1 MKKIA
6 VMLDSSSDLSPEV
19 AEELGIHVLRMPVV
33 VNDVSYIEHEEIS
46 IEQLSDALE
55 KNQKVATTQASPGRI
70 EQVWDEVL
78 KDYDQI
84 LFMPISNKLSGSNA
98 TAASLALEEKY
109 LGRVIVVQSRYVA
122 YAQVPLAIEMKKLI
136 DQGVSLEEI
145 KSRVESE
152 INEDAFI
159 VPYDLNTFK
168 NSGRIKPAV
177 AALAGLLKIQ
187 VILHFDH
194 EGKIEQLDKVRT
206 LSKAYNVMFEHAI
219 NVERFEDYHWG
230 IVHSDYEE
238 EALKLQ
244 ERLQEVIKQP
254 VEVTRIR
261 AVIRAHT
268 GNKTIAIYRI
278 NKLK

>member
-6 VMLDSSSDLSPEV
+6 VMVDSSADLSPEK
-19 AEELGIHVLRMPVV
+19 ATELGIHVLRMPVV
-33 VNDVSYIEHEEIS
+33 IDDVSYIEHEEVSVEEIS
-46 IEQLSDALE
+46 EALE
-55 KNQKVATTQASPGRI
+55 KGRKVATTQASPGRI

-78 KDYDQI
+78 RDYDQI

-98 TAASLALEEKY
+98 TATSLALEEKY
-109 LGRVIVVQSRYVA
+109 RGRVVVVQSTYVS
-122 YAQVPLAIEMKKLI
+122 YAQVYLAAEMKKLI
-136 DQGVSLEEI
+136 EQGVSLEEI
-145 KSRVESE
+145 KNRVE
-152 INEDAFI
+152 NEVYEEAFI
-159 VPYDLNTFK
+159 VPFDLNTFK

-206 LSKAYNVMFEHAI
+206 LSKAYNVMFEHAV

-254 VEVTRIR
+254 VEVARIR